1 VTGEP
6 ELRKALQPVTVRFY
20 RQGGIELMLVPL
32 LSETAQFHLSAGDG
46 YFMVVLLGEPR
57 TGYPVN
63 VRTAAN
69 LDVEYVRDKFRLR
82 GGAAGYTGE
91 EVHAALL
98 AIGEDLANEER
109 LDG

>member
-1 VTGEP
+1 M
-6 ELRKALQPVTVRFY
+6 RFY

-63 VRTAAN
+63 LRSTLG
-69 LDVEYVRDKFRLR
+69 LDVDYVRDKFRLR
-82 GGAAGYTGE
+82 GGAAGYTAE
-91 EVHAALL
+91 EVHAALI
-98 AIGEDLANEER
+98 AIAEDIAGEEDLDDKPGR
-109 LDG
+109 GG